1 MSVKT
6 LALTPKQASFV
17 AQYLIDKNGTQAA
30 IRAGYA
36 PKAAQE
42 QSSRLLSNA
51 IVRQEIDKGL
61 QAQVDEAGI
70 TALRVI
76 KELATLGTI
85 DLRSYYDAQGN
96 LKPMHELTP
105 EQGAAM
111 AGVESLKRNVE
122 AGDGV
127 MDTVYKVKLWDK
139 PRALELLAK
148 HFGLLTE
155 RVEHSG
161 SVTYKWQD

>member
-1 MSVKT
+1 M
-6 LALTPKQASFV
+6 ALSPKQASFV

-30 IRAGYA
+30 IRAGYS
-36 PKAAQE
+36 PKTANEQAA
-42 QSSRLLSNA
+42 RLLAQVS
-51 IVRQEIDKGL
+51 IRQEIDMGL

-70 TALRVI
+70 TAMRVI

-85 DLRSYYDAQGN
+85 DLRSYYDVSGN

-155 RVEHSG
+155 RVEHGGKIEISWKK
-161 SVTYKWQD
+161 S